1 METLKKCYHLVAGLA
16 LVNALA
22 LVGGLCYLIAD
33 GRLDATKIRAI
44 VAMFKPVEEG
54 AGEAAA
60 EKTPEQVAAG
70 ETAPQ
75 ASQVEREMARLNLE
89 RITRT
94 AEDRLRYV
102 SRLILDTERRREA
115 LEKEKTEAEQEL
127 AAEARREADEAFRK
141 DLEVLSVLKPKVAL
155 DALLA
160 RPVDEAAR
168 SLLALDERTVKKIVE
183 AASKDDRKWQAMQA
197 IQERMRAM
205 DFPVA
210 LERTTAAAVP

>member
-1 METLKKCYHLVAGLA
+1 METLKKCYHLFAGLA
-16 LVNALA
+16 LVNAMVL
-22 LVGGLCYLIAD
+22 LGGLSYLVAD
-33 GRLDATKIRAI
+33 GRLDAARVRAI
-44 VAMFKPVEEG
+44 VAMFKPVEE
-54 AGEAAA
+54 AAVEAAA
-60 EKTPEQVAAG
+60 EIASEQVGVGEAA
-70 ETAPQ
+70 PV

-115 LEKEKTEAEQEL
+115 LEKEKAEAEQEL

-141 DLEVLSVLKPKVAL
+141 DLEVLSMLKPKVAL

-160 RPVDEAAR
+160 RPIDEAAR

-183 AASKDDRKWQAMQA
+183 TASKDDRKWQAMQA

-210 LERTTAAAVP
+210 LERTTAAAAP